1 MKLVTNAITSNVDV
15 LVSNPRKVLRVDT
28 HHLKP
33 VALMKPHNMV
43 VKKGRRW
50 KKAILEI
57 ATDKHV
63 YKLFV
68 EVPCRGF
75 GFLHTMKIM

>member
-1 MKLVTNAITSNVDV
+1 ME
-15 LVSNPRKVLRVDT
+15 
-28 HHLKP
+28 
-33 VALMKPHNMV
+33 
-43 VKKGRRW
+43 KG
-50 KKAILEI
+50 AILEI

-75 GFLHTMKIM
+75 GILHTMKIM

>member
-28 HHLKP
+28 QHLKP
-33 VALMKPHNMV
+33 VAIMKPHTMV
-43 VKKGRRW
+43 VKTGSRW

-57 ATDKHV
+57 ATNKQL
-63 YKLFV
+63 YKLSV
-68 EVPCRGF
+68 EVTCRWF
-75 GFLHTMKIM
+75 GFLHTVKIM